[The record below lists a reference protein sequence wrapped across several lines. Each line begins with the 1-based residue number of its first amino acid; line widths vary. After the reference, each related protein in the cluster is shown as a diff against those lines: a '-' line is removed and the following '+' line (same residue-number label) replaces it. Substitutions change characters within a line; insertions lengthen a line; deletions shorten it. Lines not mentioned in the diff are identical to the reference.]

1 MSDRNKG
8 IILLLISAFGFSM
21 MAALVKL
28 SGDVPTVQKTLF
40 RNLVSAIIA
49 FGFVKVNKE
58 RLFGKRE
65 NQKLLLSRSA
75 LGTIGMVLFFYAID
89 NLVLSDA
96 DMLNKLS
103 PFLLIIFS
111 AIFLKEKARLYQII
125 SIIIAFLGTLLI
137 IKPAFSI
144 EFVPYLAGVGSAV
157 FAAGAYTLLRVLG
170 DKEKFYTIVFY
181 FSFFTTVTL
190 LPFTIAFYE
199 PMSTVQWVY
208 LLSAGAF
215 ATLGQFGL
223 TIAYKYAPAREISIF
238 FYSTVVY
245 SALISIFLFGQV
257 PDILSILGYFTIFA
271 ASFYMFIKNNRQA
284 TKQNKVASTSATQ
297 ANRQT

>member
-1 MSDRNKG
+1 MSNRNKG

-49 FGFVKVNKE
+49 FGFVMYNKE
-58 RLFGKRE
+58 RLFGKKE

-125 SIIIAFLGTLLI
+125 AIIVAFIGTLFI
-137 IKPAFSI
+137 IKPAFSV
-144 EFVPYLAGVGSAV
+144 EFIPYLAGIFSAV

-190 LPFTIAFYE
+190 LPFTIAFY
-199 PMSTVQWVY
+199 
-208 LLSAGAF
+208 
-215 ATLGQFGL
+215 
-223 TIAYKYAPAREISIF
+223 
-238 FYSTVVY
+238 
-245 SALISIFLFGQV
+245 
-257 PDILSILGYFTIFA
+257 
-271 ASFYMFIKNNRQA
+271 
-284 TKQNKVASTSATQ
+284 
-297 ANRQT
+297 

>member
-1 MSDRNKG
+1 MSNRNKG

-49 FGFVKVNKE
+49 FVLVIYHKE
-58 RLFGKRE
+58 RIFGKKE

-111 AIFLKEKARLYQII
+111 AIFLKEKAQPYQVI
-125 SIIIAFLGTLLI
+125 SIIIAFLGTLFI
-137 IKPAFSI
+137 IKPQFSV
-144 EFVPYLAGVGSAV
+144 ELVPYLAGFFSAV

-181 FSFFTTVTL
+181 FSFFTTVSLT
-190 LPFTIAFYE
+190 PFTIAFYE
-199 PMSTVQWVY
+199 PMTVKQWIY
-208 LLSAGAF
+208 LLSAGGF
-215 ATLGQFGL
+215 ATIGQFGL
-223 TIAYKYAPAREISIF
+223 TIAYKFAPAREISIF

-245 SALISIFLFGQV
+245 SALISILLFGQV
-257 PDILSILGYFTIFA
+257 PDWLSILGYIIIFS
-271 ASFYMFIKNNRQA
+271 ASFYMFLRNNKEAAA
-284 TKQNKVASTSATQ
+284 T
-297 ANRQT
+297 